1 MKKLLAIL
9 FTASL
14 FFSLGTNASAEELDY
29 SVVNALE
36 LIEST
41 NEAIDVKIEEG
52 VKAADALQAQY
63 LNDVRKTKSASEFL
77 QLTKTYN
84 ANLDVIIDDVY
95 NETLKMSQETIA
107 IAAEVGIEA
116 ECSWV
121 LVRFAH
127 RLVWIDPIRVIGIGG
142 H

>member
-1 MKKLLAIL
+1 MRKLLAIL
-9 FTASL
+9 FAVSL
-14 FFSLGTNASAEELDY
+14 FFSLGTNASAAEYDN
-29 SVVNALE
+29 SVLKALE

-41 NEAIDVKIEEG
+41 NNAIDVKIEEG
-52 VKAADALQAQY
+52 VKAADDLQTQY
-63 LNDVRKTKSASEFL
+63 LKDIRKSKSASEFL
-77 QLTKTYN
+77 QLTKAYN

-95 NETLKMSQETIA
+95 NETLKMSADTIA
-107 IAAEVGIEA
+107 LSAEAGIEA

>member
-1 MKKLLAIL
+1 MKKLVAIL
-9 FTASL
+9 FTVSL
-14 FFSLGTNASAEELDY
+14 FFSLGTNASAAELDY

-41 NEAIDVKIEEG
+41 NEAIDLKIEEG
-52 VKAADALQAQY
+52 VKAADELQAQY
-63 LNDVRKTKSASEFL
+63 FIDIRKSQNASEFL
-77 QLTKTYN
+77 QLTKEYN

-95 NETLKMSQETIA
+95 NETLKMSADTIA
-107 IAAEVGIEA
+107 VASDAGIEA